1 MKDAERIM
9 KPTTT
14 WILIADGARARIF
27 ANRGPGKGIEAVA
40 GGAFDADHRP
50 DREIM
55 SDRPGRAFESVGDA
69 RHAIE
74 PHHDAHRELKQAFAE
89 ELAALLDAK
98 LAAKTYDRVVLV
110 APPAMLGDLRA
121 SLSEPVRAVVYAEI
135 DKDLTKTPE
144 AELPLCLDAV
154 LAV

>member
-1 MKDAERIM
+1 M

-27 ANRGPGKGIEAVA
+27 ANRGPGKGIEAVE
-40 GGAFDADHRP
+40 GGQFDADHRP

-55 SDRPGRAFESVGDA
+55 SDKPGRTFESVGVT

-74 PHHDAHRELKQAFAE
+74 PRHDPHRELKRSFAE
-89 ELAALLDAK
+89 RLAGMLDEQ
-98 LAAKTYDRVVLV
+98 LAAKTFDRVVLV
-110 APPAMLGDLRA
+110 APPTTLGDLRA
-121 SLSEPVRAVVYAEI
+121 ALSTHVKAAVYAEL
-135 DKDLTKTPE
+135 DKDLTKTPT
-144 AELPLCLDAV
+144 AELPQHLGAV

>member
-1 MKDAERIM
+1 M

-27 ANRGPGKGIEAVA
+27 ANRGPGKGITAVE
-40 GGAFDADHRP
+40 GAELVADHRP

-55 SDRPGRAFESVGDA
+55 SDRPGRTFESA
-69 RHAIE
+69 NTMRHAIE
-74 PHHDAHRELKQAFAE
+74 PHHDPHRELKRSFSE
-89 ELAALLDAK
+89 RLAAMLDK
-98 LAAKTYDRVVLV
+98 QLAAKAFDRVILV

-121 SLSEPVRAVVYAEI
+121 SLSAQVRAAVYAEL
-135 DKDLTKTPE
+135 DKDLTKTPAE
-144 AELPLCLDAV
+144 ELPDHLAAV

>member
-1 MKDAERIM
+1 M

-27 ANRGPGKGIEAVA
+27 ANHGPGKGIEAVA
-40 GGAFDADHRP
+40 GGEFDADHRP

-55 SDRPGRAFESVGDA
+55 SDKPGRSFESVGTT

-74 PHHDAHRELKQAFAE
+74 PHHDPHRELKRAFSE
-89 ELAALLDAK
+89 RLAAMLDEQ
-98 LAAKTYDRVVLV
+98 LATKAFDRVILV
-110 APPAMLGDLRA
+110 APPEMLGDLRSA
-121 SLSEPVRAVVYAEI
+121 LSPHVQAAVYAEL
-135 DKDLTKTPE
+135 DKDLTKTPVQ
-144 AELPLCLDAV
+144 ELPSHLAAV